1 MLRQRVDELESMGQ
15 YQQGCIIAGSIKDL
29 EAAKTRLE
37 SQVTQLEQVN
47 GNLMKML
54 SHGEDLVSSVFVT
67 GPSASSNTVRYFS
80 ITQTGFNLRLWKLQ
94 QHLHEEHSVRA

>member
-15 YQQGCIIAGSIKDL
+15 YQQGCIKDL